1 MGLITEVT
9 SILRTAFSPPDK
21 IELED
26 DDGIVGSVVSSRFE
40 GMEMIDRINLIWDLL
55 DENLPREKRRRV
67 ILIVA
72 ATPEEGDRVLSLSE
86 NRITVS

>member
-1 MGLITEVT
+1 MELTEEVT
-9 SILRTAFSPPDK
+9 SILKAVIPPPDR

-26 DDGIVGSVVSSRFE
+26 DDGIVGTLVSSRFE

-55 DENLPREKRRRV
+55 GDKLPREKRRRV

-72 ATPEEGDRVLSLSE
+72 AAPDEAIAFSV
-86 NRITVS
+86 